1 MHVFLVQYLIM
12 NLISVFS
19 IYLFYFLGSVSVS
32 KVSFLDSDGNDEK
45 YRPAFHFT
53 PDSMWMNDP
62 NGLVF
67 YKGEYHLFYQFHP
80 KSNVWG
86 PMHWGHAV
94 SKDLIQWQHL
104 PIALYPD
111 SLGYI
116 FSGSAVI
123 DWENTSGF
131 GTKENPPMVAIFT
144 YHNAEKE
151 QLGTNDFQ
159 TQGIAYSI
167 DHGRTWEKYAAN
179 PVIPNNNHRDFRD
192 PKVIWHPAT
201 KKWIMVLAVK
211 DKAMFYAS
219 SDLKSWTF
227 ESEYGLK
234 NEKRLWECPDL
245 FPIKVSGTNE
255 TKWVLVVSM
264 QSGAPNGG
272 TGTSYFVGDFDG
284 HRFTNSQSDNKQ
296 YWLDSGTDN
305 YAMVSWSDMPATDGR
320 KLMLGWMSNWQ
331 YAQQVPT
338 KRWRSAMTLP
348 REVTLV
354 KTADNEWK
362 LKSKVVNEFSSTRK
376 DKISTPQD
384 KITGNKCMLI
394 NQSPLIC
401 ESLITIDR
409 SKCKESFQILITSTS
424 NDSLMIGY
432 DPSGNNYF
440 IDRRKA
446 GISEFNPLFAAKHKT
461 PCLSKDQLLKLHLL
475 VDKTSVEL
483 FTDDGLTVMTDI
495 FFPKSEM
502 NKIEIL
508 SNNLPEL
515 LKENTVYTL
524 YSKR

>member
-1 MHVFLVQYLIM
+1 MGIHYILQFLA
-12 NLISVFS
+12 
-19 IYLFYFLGSVSVS
+19 IYLLGVNATNPANHNME
-32 KVSFLDSDGNDEK
+32 GNDEK
-45 YRPAFHFT
+45 YRPEFHFT

-62 NGLVF
+62 NGMVY
-67 YKGEYHLFYQFHP
+67 YKGEYHLFYQYYP

-94 SKDLIQWQHL
+94 SKDLIQWDHL

-151 QLGTNDFQ
+151 RLGTNDFQ
-159 TQGIAYSI
+159 TQGIAYSL
-167 DHGRTWEKYAAN
+167 DNGRTWKKYAAN
-179 PVIPNNNHRDFRD
+179 PVIPNTTYKDFRD
-192 PKVIWHPAT
+192 PKVIWHPAS

-211 DKAMFYAS
+211 DRAMFYAS
-219 SDLKSWTF
+219 SDLKSWNF

-234 NEKRLWECPDL
+234 DEKRLWECPDL

-272 TGTSYFVGDFDG
+272 TGTSYFVGNFDG
-284 HRFTNSQSDNKQ
+284 HRFTNSQPDNKQ
-296 YWLDSGTDN
+296 YWLDAGTDN
-305 YAMVSWSDMPATDGR
+305 YAMVSWSDIPAQDGR

-338 KRWRSAMTLP
+338 QRWRSAMTLP

-354 KTADNEWK
+354 KTAPAEWK
-362 LKSKVVNEFSSTRK
+362 LKSTVVKEFSAYRKNKISISK
-376 DKISTPQD
+376 DKM
-384 KITGNKCMLI
+384 TGNKCLLL
-394 NQSPLIC
+394 NQSPAIC
-401 ESLITIDR
+401 EAIITFDR
-409 SKCKESFQILITSTS
+409 SKCKEPFQILITSTS
-424 NDSLMIGY
+424 SDTLIIGY

-446 GISEFNPLFAAKHKT
+446 GISEFNPLFAAKHTT
-461 PCLSKDQLLKLHLL
+461 PCLSKGNLLNLHLM

-483 FTDDGLTVMTDI
+483 FTDEGLTVMTDI

-508 SNNLPEL
+508 SNNLTEL
-515 LKENTVYTL
+515 LKENMVYTL
-524 YSKR
+524 HSKR